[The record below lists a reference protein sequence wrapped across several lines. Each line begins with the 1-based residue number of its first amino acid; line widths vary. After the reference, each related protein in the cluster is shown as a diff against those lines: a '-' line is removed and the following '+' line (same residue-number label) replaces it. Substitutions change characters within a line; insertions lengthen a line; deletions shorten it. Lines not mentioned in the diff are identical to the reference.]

1 MPEFIRLQIGDMSE
15 NGQITIVDEDRL
27 CYIVKSESRGASG
40 LRTISKALLNEFVVY
55 MKAHPETPTNDVRF
69 KLSGLSDIDKYEYGY
84 GATLVTM
91 AKMILGQTE
100 IVRVIN
106 STDKIV
112 LFAPC
117 IESKEGINGFLDR
130 TIPIVLEKDADLYKL
145 NKFANVDGGIYLTIG
160 KHNLGRASDKDA
172 RPNDINLNIEWTCG
186 LNGKRYYLNREVN
199 YPNFVTFQ
207 EAFNEAYKGIFEIVI
222 DTIDYNGTQRKR
234 YSLYAVNSVKPSFTP
249 NQPQQS
255 TKYIDII
262 TAAKTKPFILL
273 AGISGTGKS
282 RIVRELARACWD
294 EGTDE
299 YNAQKPQNFE
309 MIQVKPNW
317 HDSTELMGY
326 VSRVSGKPVYIIGDF
341 LRFVVKAWEN
351 IDVPHFLCLDEMN
364 LAPVEQ
370 YFAEYLSV
378 IESRKLRDGRV
389 MTDAILKK
397 CSEQWFFDLT
407 MELTEDDDLRR
418 QFNDEGIALP
428 PNLIVVG
435 TVNMDET
442 TFSFSRKVLDRAMTI
457 EMNEV
462 DLWGGLDNKYERI
475 GKLSGDMLIGTAV
488 EGVDVY
494 AANKE
499 VCDMALNYLK
509 AVNEVLEGTPF
520 KVAYRTRNE
529 FLLYV
534 VNNLP
539 YTIGEDGTEYSKENV
554 IATALDEITSMK
566 ILSRI
571 EGDDTKVPKTL
582 LTNLKQCIEKG
593 LSDITGD
600 EDKIESVS
608 LAKLDEMLNR
618 LESGYTS
625 FWS

>member
-1 MPEFIRLQIGDMSE
+1 MLQYFKLQIGDMSE

-100 IVRVIN
+100 IVRIIN
-106 STDKIV
+106 STDKTL
-112 LFAPC
+112 LFPPC

-130 TIPIVLEKDADLYKL
+130 AIPIVLERDADLYKL
-145 NKFANVDGGIYLTIG
+145 DKFANVDGDIYLTIG
-160 KHNLGRASDKDA
+160 KHNLGRASDKEA
-172 RPNDINLNIEWTCG
+172 RPNDINPNIEWTCG

-294 EGTDE
+294 EGSDA
-299 YNAQKPQNFE
+299 YMAQKPQNFE

-317 HDSTELMGY
+317 HDSTELLGY

-378 IESRKLRDGRV
+378 IESRKLRDGKV

-407 MELTEDDDLRR
+407 MELTENDDLRR

-539 YTIGEDGTEYSKENV
+539 YTIGEDGTEYSRENV

-582 LTNLKQCIEKG
+582 LTGLKQCIEKG